1 MDLTLKSASM
11 LHFLHHTVF
20 NRRVKIILFSLWIV
34 NERYFLEAVSQRLGG
49 NCGMWMGI
57 PDKELMWVGGKLVWN
72 RPFTMGT
79 CEPKDFHWNNFFSQ
93 MDQPL
98 IGGNF
103 SGFNTIIRHLLLYFI
118 KFYYL
123 MAFISFELIQL
134 VWFSCWEQSNVVTIW
149 LCHKM
154 WFIRVDLQASAC
166 KGFLKIPKLIYFY
179 HPYVKFKWLASN
191 FSLQYHPW
199 MTLQGH
205 KNKGNDHQLEKLL
218 IAQQI
223 LLVSTLRNV

>member
-20 NRRVKIILFSLWIV
+20 NMSKNHSVFFMNCEWTLFSWGGEPKIGWELWHV
-34 NERYFLEAVSQRLGG
+34 NGDSWQ
-49 NCGMWMGI
+49 GI
-57 PDKELMWVGGKLVWN
+57 NVGGGGGSLFEIGLSPWGLVN
-72 RPFTMGT
+72 QRSFAGT
-79 CEPKDFHWNNFFSQ
+79 IFFLRWTNQ
-93 MDQPL
+93 
-98 IGGNF
+98 IY
-103 SGFNTIIRHLLLYFI
+103 TIIRHLLLYFI

-123 MAFISFELIQL
+123 MAFVSFELIQL

-154 WFIRVDLQASAC
+154 WFVRVDLQASAC

-179 HPYVKFKWLASN
+179 HPYVKFKWLAPN
-191 FSLQYHPW
+191 FSIWYHPW

-205 KNKGNDHQLEKLL
+205 KNKGNDHQLKELL
-218 IAQQI
+218 IVKQI
-223 LLVSTLRNV
+223 LLVSTLGNV

>member
-1 MDLTLKSASM
+1 M
-11 LHFLHHTVF
+11 
-20 NRRVKIILFSLWIV
+20 
-34 NERYFLEAVSQRLGG
+34 
-49 NCGMWMGI
+49 
-57 PDKELMWVGGKLVWN
+57 
-72 RPFTMGT
+72 
-79 CEPKDFHWNNFFSQ
+79 
-93 MDQPL
+93 
-98 IGGNF
+98 
-103 SGFNTIIRHLLLYFI
+103 YFI

-154 WFIRVDLQASAC
+154 WFVRVDLQASAC

-205 KNKGNDHQLEKLL
+205 KNKGNDHQLKKLL
-218 IAQQI
+218 IAQQL
-223 LLVSTLRNV
+223 LLVSTLGNVQRTVQRIYILMSGCKGFGVLCLKCSLIITW

>member
-1 MDLTLKSASM
+1 MNCEWTLLSWGGEPKM
-11 LHFLHHTVF
+11 GWE
-20 NRRVKIILFSLWIV
+20 LWHV
-34 NERYFLEAVSQRLGG
+34 NGDSWQ
-49 NCGMWMGI
+49 GI
-57 PDKELMWVGGKLVWN
+57 NVWGGGKLVWN

-79 CEPKDFHWNNFFSQ
+79 YEPKDFRWNNFFSQ

-98 IGGNF
+98 IRGKF
-103 SGFNTIIRHLLLYFI
+103 YGFYTIIRHLLLYFI

-154 WFIRVDLQASAC
+154 WFVRVDLQASAC

-205 KNKGNDHQLEKLL
+205 KNKGNDHQLKKLL
-218 IAQQI
+218 ITQQI
-223 LLVSTLRNV
+223 LLVSTLGNV

>member
-1 MDLTLKSASM
+1 MNCEWT
-11 LHFLHHTVF
+11 
-20 NRRVKIILFSLWIV
+20 LFSWGGEPQIGWELWHV
-34 NERYFLEAVSQRLGG
+34 NGDSWQ
-49 NCGMWMGI
+49 GI
-57 PDKELMWVGGKLVWN
+57 NVGGGELVWN

-154 WFIRVDLQASAC
+154 WFVRVDLQASAC

-179 HPYVKFKWLASN
+179 HPHVKFKWLASN
-191 FSLQYHPW
+191 FSLQYHPPEW
-199 MTLQGH
+199 HFKVTRIKEMITNWRSSWLL
-205 KNKGNDHQLEKLL
+205 NKFSLS
-218 IAQQI
+218 AP
-223 LLVSTLRNV
+223 